1 MKAQRDLLFNSLS
14 EHGWRVVEVQEFHN
28 VSWVRDWVDELW
40 IIESIWRPVGFRS
53 FVFFLID
60 KEPSRGRRKGEG
72 VLEVRVSKE
81 FKEID
86 VPEFGEDYEDFPI
99 GKGRWKQSIN
109 DLFAKLA
116 RFRQS
121 GL

>member
-14 EHGWRVVEVQEFHN
+14 EHGWKAVEIQEFHN

-40 IIESIWRPVGFRS
+40 IVESIWRPVGFRS
-53 FVFFLID
+53 YVFFLVG
-60 KEPSRGRRKGEG
+60 KEPNRGRRKGEG

-81 FKEID
+81 FKD
-86 VPEFGEDYEDFPI
+86 AFVPEFGEHYEDFPI
-99 GKGRWKQSIN
+99 NKGHWKESIN
-109 DLFAKLA
+109 DLFATLA
-116 RFRQS
+116 KFRQS